1 MKALKII
8 LFIIAVLI
16 LLFII
21 LGFIGPKTFDVS
33 RSIELDAPID
43 MVYEQVSDLSNMVD
57 WDPWKEEMPDMK
69 TTINGPGDE
78 VGSYRRWESSESVGE
93 EWLVELIPDK
103 SVETELRF
111 IEPFEMTSKG
121 YHDLERTED
130 GKTRLS
136 IGLRGDNS
144 FMGRAMSMLPG
155 MDMESQIGPMFEK
168 GLQNISGI
176 LETKVSEQES
186 SREKMKNAK
195 YAIGVQEMPE
205 RNFVLKRANVAM
217 SQMQAFYASNL
228 GNIYTAVAVAGREPA
243 GQPCGIYYTWDDEK
257 GTTDMCA
264 AIPVSDKNLKIEGY
278 ETVTIPSGRV
288 VKLPYYGDYTGLSD
302 AHYAI
307 DDYIKANGLT
317 QDGPVIEEYI
327 TDPETESD
335 PGKWLTNI
343 YYIIK

>member
-21 LGFIGPKTFDVS
+21 LGFIGPKTYDVS
-33 RSIELDAPID
+33 RSIELDAPIE

-57 WDPWKEEMPDMK
+57 WDPWKEQMPDMK

-93 EWLVELIPDK
+93 EWLVELIPNK

-121 YHDLERTED
+121 YHDLETTED
-130 GKTRLS
+130 GKTSLS
-136 IGLRGDNS
+136 IGFKGENS

-155 MDMESQIGPMFEK
+155 MNMDAQIGPMFEK

-176 LETKVSEQES
+176 LETKVAEQKAS
-186 SREKMKNAK
+186 QEKLRNAE
-195 YAIGVQEMPE
+195 YAFGLQEMPE
-205 RNFVLKRANVAM
+205 RSFILKRATIALSDM
-217 SQMQAFYASNL
+217 KTFYASNL
-228 GNIYTAVAVAGREPA
+228 GNIYTAIGVSGREPA
-243 GQPCGIYYTWDDEK
+243 GQPCGIYYTWDEET
-257 GTTDMCA
+257 GTSDMCA
-264 AIPVSDKNLKIEGY
+264 AIPVSDKNLKIEGF
-278 ETVTIPSGRV
+278 ETVTLPSSRV
-288 VKLPYYGDYTGLSD
+288 VKVPYYGDYTGLSD
-302 AHYAI
+302 VHLAI

-327 TDPETESD
+327 TDPETEPD
-335 PGKWLTNI
+335 PSKWLTNI
-343 YYIIK
+343 YYMIK